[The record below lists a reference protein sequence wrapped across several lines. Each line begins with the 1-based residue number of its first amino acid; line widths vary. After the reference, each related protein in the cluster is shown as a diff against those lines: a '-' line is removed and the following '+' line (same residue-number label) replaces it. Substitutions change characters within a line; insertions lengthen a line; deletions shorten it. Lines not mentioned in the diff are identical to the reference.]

1 MSLFSMFQKNEE
13 CDKLNLYTFKSDDQ
27 LSLDLISK
35 TEKEWCEQGVISL
48 LKYLGDDPKRDGLKD
63 TPRRVVKAYEEILW
77 GMRVPETEFLDGMSR
92 EFDLVYDQ
100 MIAVRNIR
108 FTSMCEHHMLPFIG
122 TATVAYIPDAANK
135 GKIIGISKLA
145 RIVEYYGARL
155 QVQERMT
162 QQIANALEYLLQPA
176 GIGVWLDAMHT
187 CMCIRGVKA
196 VDSSTVTSELRGAF
210 KTHPETRAE
219 FIALARHNSF
229 ANI

>member
-1 MSLFSMFQKNEE
+1 MTLLPPSSNPWRTDATQKEKDHINLELM
-13 CDKLNLYTFKSDDQ
+13 LN
-27 LSLDLISK
+27 
-35 TEKEWCEQGVISL
+35 TEKEWCEQGIYTL
-48 LKYLGDDPKRDGLKD
+48 LRYLGDNPKRDGLKD

-77 GMRVPETEFLDGMSR
+77 GMKIPETEFLDSISR

>member
-1 MSLFSMFQKNEE
+1 MFKKNEE
-13 CDKLNLYTFKSDDQ
+13 LDKLTDQAFNIDEQLNLNLALEVLAQ
-27 LSLDLISK
+27 
-35 TEKEWCEQGVISL
+35 TEKEWCEQGVVSL

-122 TATVAYIPDAANK
+122 TATVAYIPDAENK